1 MSENEDRPL
10 WQQIR
15 DAVAEGHVYY
25 LNVPK
30 SGDTDTKEYVN
41 HIIQEGILTLGDWRL
56 YDEAG
61 TRFAR
66 DDEVV
71 TSDTVTDHLADP
83 MAGRIDWD
91 GLRDTLHEAVFAE
104 RGTKVRAGQVVA
116 GIRRFVDEMSE
127 GDLVL
132 VGLPSG
138 VVPAVIEGPPRY
150 SLSSRSY
157 ELTSNQ
163 AFYRDVTW
171 GRGTGG
177 LIEIPRD
184 SLPPGFGPGR
194 QTVGKISDPS
204 LVVALLQGLEWM
216 GEQL

>member
-1 MSENEDRPL
+1 MRDHEDRPL

-15 DAVAEGHVYY
+15 DAVAGGRVYY

-30 SGDTDTKEYVN
+30 VGDNDTKDYVN
-41 HIIQEGILTLGDWRL
+41 HIIQEGILTLGDWGL
-56 YDEAG
+56 YNEAG
-61 TRFAR
+61 IRFAR
-66 DDEVV
+66 DGEVV
-71 TSDTVTDHLADP
+71 TPDTVTDDLADP

-91 GLRDTLHEAVFAE
+91 GLRDSLHEAVFAE
-104 RGTKVRAGQVVA
+104 RETKVRAGQIVA

-138 VVPAVIEGPPRY
+138 VVPTVIEGPPRY

-157 ELTSNQ
+157 EMTGKQ
-163 AFYRDVTW
+163 AFYREVIW
-171 GRGTGG
+171 SRSAGN
-177 LIEIPRD
+177 LIKIPRD

-194 QTVGKISDPS
+194 QTVGQISDPS
-204 LVVALLQGLEWM
+204 PVVALLQGLEWM